1 MKKFWTK
8 IEKLASPFCVLDNMF
23 LKCLVAIY
31 FKKKF
36 VDNEEN
42 FIIFSTNTSST
53 GYIQVPTGSRG
64 KEEES
69 NGQAT

>member
-1 MKKFWTK
+1 
-8 IEKLASPFCVLDNMF
+8 MF
-23 LKCLVAIY
+23 SCNLL
-31 FKKKF
+31 FKKKKI

-53 GYIQVPTGSRG
+53 GYIQVPIGSRG